1 MYCDHCHG
9 KIGAQL
15 DTPVTVLREITVP
28 ASSEMLAAPPPSKRE
43 TLTRLSVVACSML
56 LLLLAIAFFVMSV
69 HSSNVHQVM
78 LMGLGL
84 LLLGACEVV
93 WTARTR
99 KAVIGSFVVAGAG
112 VALVSI
118 IVALIGASM

>member
-1 MYCDHCHG
+1 MYCQHCHS
-9 KIGAQL
+9 KLEDAPAIPVRLAETNDGA
-15 DTPVTVLREITVP
+15 
-28 ASSEMLAAPPPSKRE
+28 AARAVPPSKKNA
-43 TLTRLSVVACSML
+43 LTRLSVIACSLL
-56 LLLLAIAFFVMSV
+56 LLLLALTFFVLSV
-69 HSSNVHQVM
+69 RVSNVHQVM

-112 VALVSI
+112 VALVSVLI
-118 IVALIGASM
+118 AVAGAAI

>member
-1 MYCDHCHG
+1 MYCQHCHS
-9 KIGAQL
+9 KLEPA
-15 DTPVTVLREITVP
+15 PVVP
-28 ASSEMLAAPPPSKRE
+28 IRLVEARTESEAPTPPSSKKHM
-43 TLTRLSVVACSML
+43 LTRLSVIVCSLL
-56 LLLLAIAFFVMSV
+56 LLLLALAFFIMSAHV
-69 HSSNVHQVM
+69 SNVHQVM

-118 IVALIGASM
+118 LIVLAGAAI

>member
-1 MYCDHCHG
+1 MYC
-9 KIGAQL
+9 QL
-15 DTPVTVLREITVP
+15 CPSKLVP
-28 ASSEMLAAPPPSKRE
+28 APVVPIRLVEARAQSEAPTPPPSKKHM
-43 TLTRLSVVACSML
+43 LTRLSVIVCSLL
-56 LLLLAIAFFVMSV
+56 LLLLALAFFIMSAHV
-69 HSSNVHQVM
+69 SNVHQVM

-118 IVALIGASM
+118 LIVLAGAAI